1 MGGKA
6 THVTHHLDRAI
17 LLLLSLLYQP
27 GRGAHLAPAQQVVD
41 VPLAVGSEGDLV
53 KSIRVAV
60 EPVAG
65 ELFTPA
71 TVLELLR
78 LHTALVALAGA
89 PKHPAFLLQA
99 AGAGASVV
107 IAGPAVISANS
118 SQLG

>member
-41 VPLAVGSEGDLV
+41 VPLAVGSEGGLV
-53 KSIRVAV
+53 KSLRVPV

-65 ELFTPA
+65 ELLTPA
-71 TVLELLR
+71 AVLELLR
-78 LHTALVALAGA
+78 LHAAPVAPTGA
-89 PKHPAFLLQA
+89 PEHPAFLLQA
-99 AGAGASVV
+99 AGAGTSVE

-118 SQLG
+118 SQIG